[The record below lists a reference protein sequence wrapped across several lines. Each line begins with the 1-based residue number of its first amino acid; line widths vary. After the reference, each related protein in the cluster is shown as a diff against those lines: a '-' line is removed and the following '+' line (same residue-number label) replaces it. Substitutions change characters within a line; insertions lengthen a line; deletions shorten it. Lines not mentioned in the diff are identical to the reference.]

1 MTADR
6 FHPIEFHATVHQGR
20 LLVRDAATGELAE
33 AATPVEFRTDPLTG
47 RTLRLVPFSLDRII
61 RPDLDALEQQSRQ
74 LFCPFCPPN
83 VTRITPV
90 FPPDLVPEGAIRIG
104 EAYGFPNL
112 GPYDVYGAVIVLSP
126 ERHFVRLDAFDAGL
140 VADAL
145 LAAHAHLQRVA
156 RADPAA
162 RYRFIAW
169 NYMPASGGSLVHPHL
184 QSNAG
189 YYPTNLQR
197 ETVEASER
205 YRAAHGSNYWSDLLE
220 QERRLGERYIGRLGG
235 AEWLTAFAPLG
246 RLSDIVA
253 VFPGRASVLDLTG
266 RDLRDLAA
274 GLLKVFSW
282 LDRRNLVSF
291 NLATY
296 SGFDAGSFW
305 THVRLTPRG
314 SLLYSPV
321 ETSDQFYYQT
331 LQEENVCI
339 LPPETSAAMLRPS
352 FTG

>member
-1 MTADR
+1 MTAN
-6 FHPIEFHATVHQGR
+6 PIEFRTAVHQGR

-61 RPDLDALEQQSRQ
+61 RPDLDALERQSRE

-90 FPPDLVPEGAIRIG
+90 FPPDLVPGGAIRIG

-112 GPYDVYGAVIVLSP
+112 GPYDVHGAVVVVSP
-126 ERHFVRLDAFDAGL
+126 ERHFVRLDAFDEDL

-145 LAAHAHLQRVA
+145 MAALTHLRGVA

-169 NYMPASGGSLVHPHL
+169 NYMPESGGSLVHPHL

-189 YYPTNLQR
+189 YYPTNIQR
-197 ETVEASER
+197 EVLEASDR
-205 YRAAHGSNYWSDLLE
+205 YHAAHGSSYWGDLLARE
-220 QERRLGERYIGRLGG
+220 KQLGERYIGRLGDV
-235 AEWLTAFAPLG
+235 EWLTAFAPLG
-246 RLSDIVA
+246 RLSDIMA
-253 VFPGRASVLDLTG
+253 VFPERASLLDLTEQ
-266 RDLRDLAA
+266 DLRDLAA
-274 GLLKVFSW
+274 GLLKVFAW
-282 LDRRNLVSF
+282 LDAHNLVSF
-291 NLATY
+291 NLATC
-296 SGFDAGSFW
+296 SGFDAGRFW

-321 ETSDQFYYQT
+321 PTSDQFYYQV
-331 LQEENVCI
+331 LQQENVCI
-339 LPPETSAAMLRPS
+339 LPPETATAGLRPS
-352 FTG
+352 FSG